1 MKTKRKPLSTT
12 LLVSCQKAYLS
23 TFRRCTIAPHCDKE
37 AFNDYSPT
45 HTLALETMQQNRF
58 ERFAMISAMTKMA
71 HSI

>member
-1 MKTKRKPLSTT
+1 M
-12 LLVSCQKAYLS
+12 S

-71 HSI
+71 HSIEKKRTEQQAAAENLIRW